1 MIDLKGKL
9 GILLFTVV
17 GIALIVFGI
26 VDACIGSW
34 QYKNYDR
41 TTGVVTDVDKY
52 VDGDMIARYTRTYTY
67 QVNGE
72 DYEVT
77 ESSSDNTL
85 GIGAEKEIVYDPD
98 DPSSAEIAQN
108 TSENVILVIMG
119 IIFLVMAAVTNKKM
133 REKTNLNT

>member
-1 MIDLKGKL
+1 M
-9 GILLFTVV
+9 

-26 VDACIGSW
+26 ADACIGNW
-34 QYKNYDR
+34 KYKNYDR
-41 TTGVVTDVDKY
+41 ATGVVTDVDKY

-72 DYEVT
+72 EHEIT
-77 ESSSDNTL
+77 ESSSDNTP
-85 GIGAEKEIVYDPD
+85 GIGAEKEIVYDPA

-119 IIFLVMAAVTNKKM
+119 IIFLVMAVATNKKR
-133 REKTNLNT
+133 REKQFLILELRLKRA

>member
-1 MIDLKGKL
+1 MKGKL

-26 VDACIGSW
+26 ADACIGNW
-34 QYKNYDR
+34 KYKNYDR
-41 TTGVVTDVDKY
+41 ATGVVTDVDKY

-77 ESSSDNTL
+77 ESSSDNTPE
-85 GIGAEKEIVYDPD
+85 IGAEKEIVYDPA

-108 TSENVILVIMG
+108 ISENVILVIMG
-119 IIFLVMAAVTNKKM
+119 IIFLVMAVVTNKKM
-133 REKTNLNT
+133 KRQEK

>member
-17 GIALIVFGI
+17 GVVLIVFGI
-26 VDACIGSW
+26 VDACIGNW
-34 QYKNYDR
+34 KYKNYDR
-41 TTGVVTDVDKY
+41 ATGVVTDVDKY

-72 DYEVT
+72 EYEIT
-77 ESSSDNTL
+77 ESLSDNTP
-85 GIGAEKEIVYDPD
+85 GIGAEKEIVYDPA
-98 DPSSAEIAQN
+98 DPSSAEIVQN
-108 TSENVILVIMG
+108 MSENVILVIMG

-133 REKTNLNT
+133 KRQEK

>member
-26 VDACIGSW
+26 ADACIGNW
-34 QYKNYDR
+34 KYKNYDR
-41 TTGVVTDVDKY
+41 ATGVVTDVDKY

-77 ESSSDNTL
+77 ESSSDNTPE
-85 GIGAEKEIVYDPD
+85 IGAEKEIVYDPA

-119 IIFLVMAAVTNKKM
+119 IIFLVMAVATNKKM
-133 REKTNLNT
+133 KRQEK

>member
-26 VDACIGSW
+26 ADACIGNW
-34 QYKNYDR
+34 KYKNYDR
-41 TTGVVTDVDKY
+41 ATGVVTDVDKY
-52 VDGDMIARYTRTYTY
+52 VDGEMNARYTRTYTY

-77 ESSSDNTL
+77 ESSSDNTPE
-85 GIGAEKEIVYDPD
+85 IGAEKEIVYDPA

-119 IIFLVMAAVTNKKM
+119 IIFLVMAVVTNKKM
-133 REKTNLNT
+133 KRQEK

>member
-26 VDACIGSW
+26 ADACIGNW
-34 QYKNYDR
+34 KYKNYDR
-41 TTGVVTDVDKY
+41 ATGVVTDVDKY

-77 ESSSDNTL
+77 ESSSDNTPE
-85 GIGAEKEIVYDPD
+85 IGAEKEIVYDPA

-108 TSENVILVIMG
+108 ISENVILVIMG
-119 IIFLVMAAVTNKKM
+119 IIFLVMAVVTNKKM
-133 REKTNLNT
+133 KRQEK

>member
-26 VDACIGSW
+26 ADACIGNW
-34 QYKNYDR
+34 KYKNYDR
-41 TTGVVTDVDKY
+41 ATGVVTDVDKY

-77 ESSSDNTL
+77 ESSSDNTPE
-85 GIGAEKEIVYDPD
+85 IGAEKEIVYDPA

-119 IIFLVMAAVTNKKM
+119 IIFLVMAVVTNKKM
-133 REKTNLNT
+133 KRQEK

>member
-119 IIFLVMAAVTNKKM
+119 IIFLVMAVVTNKK
-133 REKTNLNT
+133 KK

>member
-26 VDACIGSW
+26 ADACIGNW
-34 QYKNYDR
+34 KYKNYDWA
-41 TTGVVTDVDKY
+41 TGVVTDVDKY

-77 ESSSDNTL
+77 ESSSDNTPE
-85 GIGAEKEIVYDPD
+85 IGAEKEIVYDPA

-108 TSENVILVIMG
+108 ISENVILVIMG
-119 IIFLVMAAVTNKKM
+119 IIFLVMAVVTNKKM
-133 REKTNLNT
+133 KRQEK

>member
-26 VDACIGSW
+26 VDACIGNW
-34 QYKNYDR
+34 KYKNYDR
-41 TTGVVTDVDKY
+41 ATGVVTDVDKY

-67 QVNGE
+67 QVSGK

-77 ESSSDNTL
+77 ESSSDNTP
-85 GIGAEKEIVYDPD
+85 GIGAEKEIVYDPA
-98 DPSSAEIAQN
+98 DPSSAEI
-108 TSENVILVIMG
+108 V
-119 IIFLVMAAVTNKKM
+119 
-133 REKTNLNT
+133 